1 MASYKNEAFDIFR
14 YKELLRN
21 LVMRDIKVRYKRSV
35 LGFLWVMLNPLFMML
50 ILNMVFSDVFKVTTK
65 NYTSYLLSGII
76 LWNFFSQSTSTA
88 LPSLL
93 VNSNLIKKIYL
104 PKAIFPLSV
113 VISAVVNFVFSL
125 IPLFFI
131 FYLTGTS
138 VGGHILVLPLVVVLV
153 GIFCFGVSLILSTVT
168 VFFQDTIYIY
178 EVGLLALM
186 YMTPIFFPEAIV
198 PERFRLIFHLNP
210 MYYFVTVFR
219 GSLYLDVPFFY
230 EKILYTFLFSL
241 GALAVGWFFYDRYQD
256 KVVYHL

>member
-1 MASYKNEAFDIFR
+1 MASYKNEAFNILR

-35 LGFLWVMLNPLFMML
+35 LGFMWVMLNPLFMML
-50 ILNMVFSDVFKVTTK
+50 ILNMVFSEVFKIATK

-88 LPSLL
+88 MPSLL

-113 VISAVVNFVFSL
+113 VMSAVVNFVFSL
-125 IPLFFI
+125 VPLFFI

-138 VGGHILVLPLVVVLV
+138 IGGNIIMLPLVVIMV

-168 VFFQDTIYIY
+168 VFFHDTIYIY
-178 EVGLLALM
+178 DVGLLALM
-186 YMTPIFFPEAIV
+186 YMTPVFFPEAIV
-198 PERFRLIFHLNP
+198 PERFRLIFQLNP
-210 MYYFVTVFR
+210 MYYFVSVFR
-219 GSLYLDVPFFY
+219 GSLYLEVPLFY
-230 EKILYTFLFSL
+230 EKLLYAFLFSL
-241 GALAVGWFFYDRYQD
+241 GALAVGWFIYDRFKD